1 MTYLALSHSII
12 DLFSSF
18 FGLSSIDFNS
28 ANLLFLSSNT
38 CCVLCLFRP
47 LDLSSSPIFPAGDII
62 STGEPLAPTP
72 LLELKIYKAFSL
84 LGEKVYSSMSLSM
97 TISS

>member
-1 MTYLALSHSII
+1 MTYLALSDSII

-47 LDLSSSPIFPAGDII
+47 LDLSSFPIFPGDII